1 MKKSFILIASLI
13 ALSCQNQNFQQMD
26 TADTP
31 TTDPLNANVIYGTD
45 GRLDYYQTTDLLRR
59 LADSTVALVKTNQLI
74 SQSGAVAVS
83 GKNYGQ
89 EMMLCSTEKFKEQNT
104 AAFCSGSLVAPDTI
118 ITAGHCITNQSD
130 CNETSFVFG
139 FAIKSAGVLPSQVA
153 STEVYRCKSIVK
165 QVLTSAAA
173 DFAVIKL
180 DRAVTN
186 HQPLSIRRSG
196 EVQVNDPLVVIGHPS
211 GLPTK
216 ITTGGIVRS
225 IANSDYFVANTDTYG
240 GNSGSAVFNANTG
253 LIEGILV
260 RGEQDFTPRGNCYVS
275 NVCQDNSCRG
285 EDITRVALVAGY
297 IPVNT
302 PTPNPQPQPTP
313 PSPPDTPASGPEL
326 YTATVNLA
334 IPDNNTTGVN
344 SSLQV
349 KSAPKG
355 RKIFVSVNITHT
367 YKGDL
372 VVKLQTPNGQ
382 VITLHNRVGGSAD
395 NIQQTYDLT
404 ASLKDLNTSGLFKL
418 TVQDLASQDIGKL
431 NSWSIKYE

>member
-13 ALSCQNQNFQQMD
+13 ALGCQNQNFQQMD

-31 TTDPLNANVIYGTD
+31 TTDPLNANVIYGLD
-45 GRLDYYQTTDLLRR
+45 GRLDYYQTTDLLRQ

-74 SQSGAVAVS
+74 SQGGSVVVS

-89 EMMLCSTEKFKEQNT
+89 EMMLCSTEKFTEQNT

-130 CNETSFVFG
+130 CSETSFVFG
-139 FAIKSAGVLPSQVA
+139 FAVKSAGVLPSQVA

-186 HQPLSIRRSG
+186 HQPLSIRRNG

-216 ITTGGIVRS
+216 ITTGGVVRS
-225 IANSDYFVANTDTYG
+225 IANADYFVANTDTYG

-275 NVCQDNSCRG
+275 KVCQDNSCRG
-285 EDITRVALVAGY
+285 EDITRVSLVAGF

-302 PTPNPQPQPTP
+302 PTTPAPNPQPPVPTP
-313 PSPPDTPASGPEL
+313 PDTSSGPEL
-326 YTATVNLA
+326 YTATTNLA
-334 IPDNNTTGVN
+334 IPDNNATGI
-344 SSLQV
+344 SSSVQA

-355 RKIFVSVNITHT
+355 RKILVSVSITHP

-372 VVKLQTPNGQ
+372 VVKLQAPNGQ
-382 VITLHNRVGGSAD
+382 VLILHNRAGGSAD

-404 ASLKDLNTSGLFKL
+404 VSLKDLNTSGVFKL
-418 TVQDLASQDIGKL
+418 LVQDLATQDIGKL
-431 NSWSIKYE
+431 NSWSVKYE